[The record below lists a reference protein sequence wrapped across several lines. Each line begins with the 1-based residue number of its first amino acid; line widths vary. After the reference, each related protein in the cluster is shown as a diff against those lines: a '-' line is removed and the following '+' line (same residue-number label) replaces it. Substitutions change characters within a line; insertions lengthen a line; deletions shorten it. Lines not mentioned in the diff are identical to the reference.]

1 MDCLSTQ
8 RLIPPKR
15 AITAFFCYQRERK
28 KTIKEENLGLVH
40 KSLIRK
46 VAKEWKNMSKQE
58 KRKYIEESN
67 KDKIRYREQRNKYNE
82 KMKKLKEEA
91 KQQREKERKI
101 KDEKPQEENNNCLMT
116 NFFYIDDDNTYF
128 LELPLTENYLKINCF
143 YYSFYNNL

>member
-28 KTIKEENLGLVH
+28 KTIKEENLGLDH

-46 VAKEWKNMSKQE
+46 MAEEWKKMSRQE

-67 KDKIRYREQRNKYNE
+67 IAKKNYREARNAYNERMKKQKEEQLKKIREQKE
-82 KMKKLKEEA
+82 K
-91 KQQREKERKI
+91 
-101 KDEKPQEENNNCLMT
+101 EENNNCLMPGYSYIYDS
-116 NFFYIDDDNTYF
+116 YIDGDKSTF
-128 LELPLTENYLKINCF
+128 F
-143 YYSFYNNL
+143 

>member
-28 KTIKEENLGLVH
+28 KTIKEENLGLDH

-46 VAKEWKNMSKQE
+46 VAEEWKNMSKQE

-67 KDKIRYREQRNKYNE
+67 IDKTRYRKARIEYNE
-82 KMKKLKEEA
+82 KMKKQKEEA
-91 KQQREKERKI
+91 KKKKDGEQREKERKI
-101 KDEKPQEENNNCLMT
+101 EDEIPQEENNNCLMT
-116 NFFYIDDDNTYF
+116 
-128 LELPLTENYLKINCF
+128 
-143 YYSFYNNL
+143 YYSYIF

>member
-28 KTIKEENLGLVH
+28 KTIKEENLGLDH
-40 KSLIRK
+40 KSLRRK
-46 VAKEWKNMSKQE
+46 MAEEWKSMSKQE
-58 KRKYIEESN
+58 KMKYIEESN

-101 KDEKPQEENNNCLMT
+101 KDEKPQEENNNCLMP
-116 NFFYIDDDNTYF
+116 NYSYIDDPDTDGDKVPF
-128 LELPLTENYLKINCF
+128 FENYHLLKIN
-143 YYSFYNNL
+143 

>member
-28 KTIKEENLGLVH
+28 KTIKEENLGLDH

-46 VAKEWKNMSKQE
+46 MAEEWKNMSRQE

-67 KDKIRYREQRNKYNE
+67 IAKKNYREARNAYNERMKKQKEEKLKKIRKQKE
-82 KMKKLKEEA
+82 K
-91 KQQREKERKI
+91 
-101 KDEKPQEENNNCLMT
+101 EENNNCLMPGYSYIYDSYNDGDKST
-116 NFFYIDDDNTYF
+116 FFLN
-128 LELPLTENYLKINCF
+128 
-143 YYSFYNNL
+143 

>member
-28 KTIKEENLGLVH
+28 KTIKEENLGLDH

-46 VAKEWKNMSKQE
+46 MAEEWKNMSKQE

-67 KDKIRYREQRNKYNE
+67 KNKIRYREKRNDYNE
-82 KMKKLKEEA
+82 RMKKQKEE
-91 KQQREKERKI
+91 KLKKIREQKEKERKI
-101 KDEKPQEENNNCLMT
+101 QDEKPQEENNNCLMP
-116 NFFYIDDDNTYF
+116 NYSYIDDPDTDGDKVPF
-128 LELPLTENYLKINCF
+128 FENYHLLKIN
-143 YYSFYNNL
+143 

>member
-1 MDCLSTQ
+1 MNCLSTQ

-15 AITAFFCYQRERK
+15 AITAFFCYQRERM
-28 KTIKEENLGLVH
+28 KTIKEENLGLDH

-67 KDKIRYREQRNKYNE
+67 KDKIRYREQRNVYNE
-82 KMKKLKEEA
+82 IMKKLKEEA

-101 KDEKPQEENNNCLMT
+101 KDEIPQEENNNCLMP
-116 NFFYIDDDNTYF
+116 NYSYIDDPDTDGDKVPF
-128 LELPLTENYLKINCF
+128 FENYHLLKIN
-143 YYSFYNNL
+143 

>member
-15 AITAFFCYQRERK
+15 AITAFFCYQRERM

-46 VAKEWKNMSKQE
+46 MAEEWKSMSKQE
-58 KRKYIEESN
+58 KMKYIEESN

-101 KDEKPQEENNNCLMT
+101 KDEKPQEENNNCLMP
-116 NFFYIDDDNTYF
+116 NYSYIDDPDTDGDKVPF
-128 LELPLTENYLKINCF
+128 FENYHLLKII
-143 YYSFYNNL
+143 

>member
-28 KTIKEENLGLVH
+28 KTIKEENHGLDH

-46 VAKEWKNMSKQE
+46 MAEEWKNMSRQE

-67 KDKIRYREQRNKYNE
+67 KAKIKYREARNAYNERMKKQKEEQLKKIREQKE
-82 KMKKLKEEA
+82 K
-91 KQQREKERKI
+91 
-101 KDEKPQEENNNCLMT
+101 EENNNCLMPGYSYIYDS
-116 NFFYIDDDNTYF
+116 YIDGDKSTFF
-128 LELPLTENYLKINCF
+128 LN
-143 YYSFYNNL
+143 

>member
-15 AITAFFCYQRERK
+15 AITAFFCYQRERM

-67 KDKIRYREQRNKYNE
+67 KDKIRYREARIEYNE
-82 KMKKLKEEA
+82 RMKKQKEEA
-91 KQQREKERKI
+91 KKK
-101 KDEKPQEENNNCLMT
+101 KDEIPQEENNNCLMPI
-116 NFFYIDDDNTYF
+116 FSYIDDDGDNIPF
-128 LELPLTENYLKINCF
+128 FKINI
-143 YYSFYNNL
+143 Y

>member
-28 KTIKEENLGLVH
+28 KTIKEENHGLDH

-46 VAKEWKNMSKQE
+46 MAEEWKNMSRQE

-67 KDKIRYREQRNKYNE
+67 IDKTRYREARNKYNE
-82 KMKKLKEEA
+82 KMKKQKEE
-91 KQQREKERKI
+91 KLKKIREQKEKERKI
-101 KDEKPQEENNNCLMT
+101 EDEIPQEENNNCLMPI
-116 NFFYIDDDNTYF
+116 FSYIDDDGDNIPF
-128 LELPLTENYLKINCF
+128 FKINI
-143 YYSFYNNL
+143 Y